1 LFYNIRTE
9 IRTLG
14 QGIVVP
20 LNWIGLVDLIL
31 PYIHLT
37 DFLVEEKFSWLPSK
51 IKRLWKQ
58 FAFSEPHKFSRQITR
73 FNLFLILSFFYNIR
87 TEFRTQH
94 AEEDDP
100 ERLQQII
107 GQVHHMFSRFVKL
120 WIYDFFVL
128 FFYKVEVFYWDEKM
142 PRLLFIITE
151 KDTLPSRKWNIK
163 FCEKNS

>member
-1 LFYNIRTE
+1 M
-9 IRTLG
+9 
-14 QGIVVP
+14 IVVP

-31 PYIHLT
+31 TYIHLT

-58 FAFSEPHKFSRQITR
+58 FEFSEPHKFSRQITR

-107 GQVHHMFSRFVKL
+107 ERSIKDAEWVVKTRRKKWRKKNHVCSTSVLKIPSVENLQDIYQTVTNLDVFSA
-120 WIYDFFVL
+120 
-128 FFYKVEVFYWDEKM
+128 
-142 PRLLFIITE
+142 
-151 KDTLPSRKWNIK
+151 
-163 FCEKNS
+163 

>member
-1 LFYNIRTE
+1 MFYNIRTE

-120 WIYDFFVL
+120 WIYDFFSQNFLCFL
-128 FFYKVEVFYWDEKM
+128 FLQGRSF
-142 PRLLFIITE
+142 LLRWKNAEITVYHN
-151 KDTLPSRKWNIK
+151 RKRHIAL
-163 FCEKNS
+163 